1 MDFELELNKCGD
13 CHAGYR
19 GKDGLLSHIKSNHEG
34 GKNSCEH
41 YEYKTRDKSNLK
53 KHRDSKP
60 VTIIPVTSVSTI
72 QNNISV
78 LRNTINQNIER

>member
-13 CHAGYR
+13 CHPVYR

-34 GKNSCEH
+34 GKNSCEPI
-41 YEYKTRDKSNLK
+41 EYKARDKSNLK

-78 LRNTINQNIER
+78 LRNTKNQNIKR